1 MGDPSSVDGTAA
13 ADALIQ
19 KAMLALDFDEQVELI
34 RRWHKENVLRMPFVP
49 AGWPYGTPG
58 FSLQPPWVMNYGSCR
73 AYLESWELTV
83 APHWWI
89 DEAKRKEIQG

>member
-1 MGDPSSVDGTAA
+1 
-13 ADALIQ
+13 
-19 KAMLALDFDEQVELI
+19 
-34 RRWHKENVLRMPFVP
+34 MPFVP
-49 AGWPYGTPG
+49 SGWPYGTPG

-89 DEAKRKEIQG
+89 DEAKRKEIQV